1 MANTSVLGPE
11 VELENS
17 GSGCAHEMQIEIK
30 PAPETRPSAARVTEA
45 KLGNALLE
53 RQRIPSGSRLTDVFG
68 TLLFHAVLVGTVLLL
83 PFWYTDALDLRSYTR
98 TLLVGPPPPPPAPP
112 AAVATVKSTAAAQR
126 KLFSRGKLLAPI
138 AIPKKVV
145 ILKEAPIPADV
156 DITGVPGGVPGGVQG
171 GQLGGVLAGVLGGT
185 PTSVTRAP
193 TPPGEK
199 AHSPIRVGGR
209 VRAPRAVYKPS
220 PTYPPLAKQARISG
234 DVVIDAVIDK
244 TGSVVEM
251 KVVSGPPLL
260 IPAALAAVRMWR
272 YEPTYLNDEPIDIQ
286 FILTVRF
293 ELQN

>member
-83 PFWYTDALDLRSYTR
+83 PLWYTDALDLHSFTR
-98 TLLVGPPPPPPAPP
+98 TLLVGPPPPPPSPSP
-112 AAVATVKSTAAAQR
+112 AVATVRSSAAAQR
-126 KLFSRGKLLAPI
+126 KLFSSGKLLAPI

-145 ILKEAPIPADV
+145 ILKEAPIADGV
-156 DITGVPGGVPGGVQG
+156 GIAGVPGGGPGGVPG
-171 GQLGGVLAGVLGGT
+171 GQLGGVLGGVLGGT
-185 PTSVTRAP
+185 LTSVTRAP
-193 TPPGEK
+193 TSPGEK
-199 AHSPIRVGGR
+199 ARAPIRVGGR
-209 VRAPRAVYKPS
+209 VRAPRAVYGPS
-220 PTYPPLAKQARISG
+220 PDYPPLAKQARISG
-234 DVVIDAVIDK
+234 DVIIDAVIDK
-244 TGSVVEM
+244 TGSMVDM
-251 KVVSGPPLL
+251 KVGSGPPLL
-260 IPAALAAVRMWR
+260 IPAALAAVRTWR

-286 FILTVRF
+286 FVLTVHF
-293 ELQN
+293 ELHN